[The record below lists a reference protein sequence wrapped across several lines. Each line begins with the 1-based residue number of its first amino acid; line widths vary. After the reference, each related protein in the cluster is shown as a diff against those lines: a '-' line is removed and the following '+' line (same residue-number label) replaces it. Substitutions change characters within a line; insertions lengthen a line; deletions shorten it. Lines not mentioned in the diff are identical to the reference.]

1 MEENN
6 KRIIAIV
13 IIAALMAFF
22 FLNTNF
28 SRATPSEPEKEIEKE
43 GIIEIPFFGKIETG
57 EFPLPILTVILAIAD
72 GITNPCGFFVLF
84 FLLAALLGLVGARKR
99 MFLVG
104 GIFVFFFA
112 LYYFLFMAVLLN
124 IFIMGREIAIL
135 TIIAG
140 FICIFA
146 GIINLKDYFF
156 FQKGISFSLSRG
168 GKSKFMERVKNLSLS
183 KSILALVVGTTIIAS
198 TVSLVAIACTFGIPL
213 AYTKILTSASLPYS
227 QYYLYLIFYNLM
239 YIIPMLII
247 ISIFAITLGKKR
259 FGKLWI
265 RRLKLISGFIILF
278 LGSVLAWN
286 YTLLENILFIFG
298 LIILAIIVSG
308 LIIFI
313 GYLRKK
319 LRYQKG

>member
-1 MEENN
+1 MGENN
-6 KRIIAIV
+6 KRIIVGV
-13 IIAALMAFF
+13 IIAVLMAFF
-22 FLNTNF
+22 FLNINF
-28 SRATPSEPEKEIEKE
+28 SKAATSEPEKEMGKQ
-43 GIIEIPFFGKIETG
+43 GVIEIPFFGKIEIG
-57 EFPLPILTVILAIAD
+57 EFSLPVLTVILAIVD
-72 GITNPCGFFVLF
+72 GLTNPCGFFVLF
-84 FLLAALLGLVGARKR
+84 FLLAALLGLAGARKR

-104 GIFVFFFA
+104 GIFAFFFA

-124 IFIMGREIAIL
+124 IFIMGKEIAIL

-140 FICIFA
+140 AICIFA

-286 YTLLENILFIFG
+286 YTLLENISFIFE

-308 LIIFI
+308 LIIFFDHF
-313 GYLRKK
+313 RKK
-319 LRYQKG
+319 ER